1 MKTKIKGM
9 TPYKKQ
15 IIDKVT
21 ELVCSEFAIDRDEI
35 FTYPLTTV
43 ILMVVRLLTPLSL
56 LIREYKKI
64 LK

>member
-9 TPYKKQ
+9 TPYKTK

-35 FTYPLTTV
+35 FTKSRAY
-43 ILMVVRLLTPLSL
+43 S
-56 LIREYKKI
+56 
-64 LK
+64 